1 MVFIFVKWYPP
12 LILGCKNEKRLSGP
26 TELDLEAGNLVLRGP
41 QYQVELIER
50 RIAIY
55 ILSIRSN
62 QILKYSLY
70 HITVPPFCEVKN
82 ILFIR
87 PCLKE
92 VIWPQCRKQLLIVQ
106 LLLVFCQFS
115 LPLVLQY
122 ILHIMYWLHQVWQKL
137 CKFLFLYVNSKEK
150 KL

>member
-1 MVFIFVKWYPP
+1 MKKTTLTKIALNDLKCISQWFSFLLNDTPLP

-82 ILFIR
+82 IHFIR

-92 VIWPQCRKQLLIVQ
+92 VI
-106 LLLVFCQFS
+106 
-115 LPLVLQY
+115 
-122 ILHIMYWLHQVWQKL
+122 
-137 CKFLFLYVNSKEK
+137 
-150 KL
+150 